1 MTRMMNVKGASMNDT
16 HLTGITCMEGEDKKM
31 MLYKRNRFMRKKVT
45 QLKTTYE
52 GWLEEER

>member
-1 MTRMMNVKGASMNDT
+1 MMNVKGESMNDT

-52 GWLEEER
+52 GSLEEQR